1 VSGASPQEF
10 RETVR
15 SHTDIV
21 GLIGEA
27 IGLQARYGGREFVGL
42 CPFHDDHNPSLRVYP
57 DRQTFRC
64 WSCKTG
70 GDCFTF
76 IMEREKVSFPE
87 ALEILARRANLEIPR
102 KLTGR
107 SPEQESNRAK
117 LFEVLLWAENEFHRA
132 LLQSPEAEPARAY
145 LAERGFTDE
154 MIRQFRLGFHP
165 DDWQWLLHRSAGRY
179 PAKLLLDARLVGEKN
194 GRTYDYFVNRVLFP
208 IHNERGQAVSFGG
221 RILPGSTDGAKYWNG
236 PESVVFHK
244 SRLLYAIDKARDAVR
259 TSEQVLIVEGYTD
272 CIACHQHG
280 VGNAVATLGTALTDA
295 HVTAIKRFARQVVL
309 IFDGDQAGQDA
320 ANGSVERF
328 LAQDVDLRI
337 LTLPDDMDPADYL
350 ATHGA
355 DAFRQLTA
363 AAPEAWEFRF
373 RSARVRYGMESIDGR
388 QRILDEMLQVLA
400 QVPGMS
406 GSMRENLLIANLA
419 QRMNVAEDTVR
430 SRLKEIRSQRS
441 SSRPIPREA
450 VTSGENRDS
459 QPVPESPYRAPAA
472 RLFHRGLSRD
482 DRLECD
488 LLENLLSAPEY
499 LRFVMEA
506 ATFAPLRNPALHA
519 VLMACFDEGEESG
532 TLTLGGLLN
541 RIEDRDLKSLVVW
554 LDEQARAKGLA
565 EKMRGRDAENSEN
578 PGDCPLLLKH
588 SIDNLSW
595 RSEESTQEQIA
606 LKLSQP
612 TDGSPAAEESTL
624 DEATRQLLEQA
635 ARFHQRRA
643 AKTM

>member
-1 VSGASPQEF
+1 MSGASPQEF
-10 RETVR
+10 RENVR

-64 WSCKTG
+64 WSCNTG

-76 IMEREKVSFPE
+76 VMEREKVSFPE
-87 ALEILARRANLEIPR
+87 ALEILARRANLEMPR

-154 MIRQFRLGFHP
+154 MIRRFRLGFHP

-179 PAKLLLDARLVGEKN
+179 PTKLLLDARLVGEKN

-259 TSEQVLIVEGYTD
+259 TSDQVLIVEGYTD

-280 VGNAVATLGTALTDA
+280 IGNAVATLGTALTDT

-320 ANGSVERF
+320 ANRSVERF

-337 LTLPDDMDPADYL
+337 LTLPDNMDPADYL
-350 ATHGA
+350 SVHGT
-355 DAFRQLTA
+355 DTFRKLA
-363 AAPEAWEFRF
+363 AEAPEAWEFRF

-406 GSMRENLLIANLA
+406 GSMRETLLVANVA
-419 QRMNVAEDTVR
+419 QRMKVAEESIR
-430 SRLKEIRSQRS
+430 GRLREIRSGQNSVRANS
-441 SSRPIPREA
+441 SETVQADKDAELQSAPSSLYRGA
-450 VTSGENRDS
+450 VM
-459 QPVPESPYRAPAA
+459 
-472 RLFHRGLSRD
+472 RLFDRQLSRD

-488 LLENLLSAPEY
+488 LLQNLLAAPEY

-506 ATFAPLRNPALHA
+506 ATFSRLRNAAFQA
-519 VLMACFDEGEESG
+519 VLEACFEEGEDSG
-532 TLTLGGLLN
+532 ALTLGGLLN
-541 RIEDRDLKSLVVW
+541 RIDDKDLKSLVVW

-565 EKMRGRDAENSEN
+565 EKLRSQGSESMEH
-578 PGDCPLLLKH
+578 PDGCPLLLKQ
-588 SIDNLSW
+588 SMANLSW
-595 RSEESTQEQIA
+595 RTEESTHAEIA
-606 LKLSQP
+606 MKLSQS
-612 TDGSPAAEESTL
+612 TYESPVDAEPGL
-624 DEATRQLLEQA
+624 DEATRQLLQQA
-635 ARFHQRRA
+635 ADFHQRRA
-643 AKTM
+643 TKIL